1 MLPGAHD
8 DFFKRL
14 GAVQAPTSTHYVF
27 FLNELASELGDGVL
41 NPNEHKVT
49 ANTPASSPSSM
60 WLDTQAVVQVL
71 LLLAESRD
79 ELDPALR

>member
-1 MLPGAHD
+1 MMLPGAHD

-49 ANTPASSPSSM
+49 ANTPRIQPILNVAGHTGGRASAP
-60 WLDTQAVVQVL
+60 
-71 LLLAESRD
+71 LACGVT
-79 ELDPALR
+79 